1 MKPTKYTVQ
10 IIGDRRVTNP
20 RTKTVELKDRQ
31 GKTFDTVALSLEVCG
46 CGYSGA
52 NQGVGY
58 RADTGWLCKR
68 CNQLHTTDNGKIHA
82 GGDRLTP
89 DPDMVEEFDRKSAQ
103 PPPSTCS
110 TADDLRA
117 EQTRQGKYAP
127 RTVATA
133 A

>member
-1 MKPTKYTVQ
+1 MKPTKYPVQ
-10 IIGDRRVTNP
+10 TIGDRRVTNP
-20 RTKTVELKDRQ
+20 RTQTVNLRDKD
-31 GKTFDTVALSLEVCG
+31 GNTFDTAMLSLELCG
-46 CGYSGA
+46 CGYSHA

-58 RADTGWLCKR
+58 RAEGGWLCKR

-89 DPDMVEEFDRKSAQ
+89 DPDMVEEFDRSSTQ
-103 PPPSTCS
+103 RLPFTCS

-117 EQTRQGKYAP
+117 EQARRSTDAP
-127 RTVATA
+127 RKLATA